1 MNSNNPMPLYIKDCT
16 LIALATGKRAQN
28 LRELREHLRVIPTNC
43 IYYHFWGG
51 LLRPR
56 FDDPE
61 YHNDFAIW
69 AAHSIH
75 NKMLA
80 ERLAVIDPVAF
91 RSMEDLRREL
101 LDVIE
106 ESLDETE
113 FPIWARRDDQF
124 EFIQHQ
130 IVVFDTHKYL
140 EKPDELETAL
150 SEFSMGS
157 LFFHVIDARQRN
169 ENSLDDFQNWLTQ
182 FGPSYKD
189 LRDIIGTIDPYFTSL
204 NHLKERLLKAIHT
217 YQLEGD
223 ANA

>member
-1 MNSNNPMPLYIKDCT
+1 MNDTPTEPLYLKDCA
-16 LIALATGKRAQN
+16 LIGLATGKRAQN
-28 LRELREHLRVIPTNC
+28 LRELREHLRVIPTNS

-75 NKMLA
+75 NKSLA
-80 ERLAVIDPVAF
+80 ERLAVVDPVAF
-91 RSMEDLRREL
+91 QSLEDLRIEL

-130 IVVFDTHKYL
+130 IVVFDT
-140 EKPDELETAL
+140 EKFIRKPGELVEILPQLTI
-150 SEFSMGS
+150 GS
-157 LFFHVIDARQRN
+157 IFFHFIDARRRN
-169 ENSLDDFQNWLTQ
+169 DNSLDDFQNWLSQ
-182 FGPSYKD
+182 FGHEY
-189 LRDIIGTIDPYFTSL
+189 RTVCEAIGAIDPYF
-204 NHLKERLLKAIHT
+204 NNLKKIKDVLI
-217 YQLEGD
+217 
-223 ANA
+223 NAVLVHR

>member
-1 MNSNNPMPLYIKDCT
+1 MNEMPIEPLYLKDCA

-28 LRELREHLRVIPTNC
+28 LRELREHLRLIPTNS

-75 NKMLA
+75 NKSLA

-91 RSMEDLRREL
+91 RSLEELRIEL

-130 IVVFDTHKYL
+130 IVVFDTEKSI
-140 EKPDELETAL
+140 EKPDELADML
-150 SEFSMGS
+150 SQLPIGS
-157 LFFHVIDARQRN
+157 IFFHFIDARRRN
-169 ENSLDDFQNWLTQ
+169 DNSLDDFQNWLTQ
-182 FGPSYKD
+182 FGNECREMCEAISA
-189 LRDIIGTIDPYFTSL
+189 IDPYFNNL
-204 NHLKERLLKAIHT
+204 KKLKEALIQTVLDH
-217 YQLEGD
+217 Q
-223 ANA
+223 